1 MPIQQNAR
9 LACSV
14 LVRRSI
20 PAIPGMEQCSL
31 ASRICCDTNSGSA
44 CTALS
49 LYRLRTVIISS
60 HYTHHSP
67 SLSEYRKHSTNHL
80 DHSLERCRTG
90 AQRGVLSM
98 RAMRARQPGPPRACL
113 RLRRY
118 RLRRYRFLNR
128 CLQSVRPVGTLLCSL
143 LKYSLVLKDL
153 TVGAKRFNFRC

>member
-20 PAIPGMEQCSL
+20 PAILGMEQCSL

-60 HYTHHSP
+60 HTHHSP

-118 RLRRYRFLNR
+118 RFLNR
-128 CLQSVRPVGTLLCSL
+128 CLQSVRQVGILLCSL

-153 TVGAKRFNFRC
+153 TVGAERFNFRC